1 MHSFFCFVSDMKNSI
16 YSELIRSFPGRE
28 KQITQ
33 LYNYLGRTNEPFP
46 NCIYIYGGSGTGKTA
61 IIKKVLESFAINHAF
76 INLIECYSSKILF
89 ESILNQLTGFKIDPA
104 KGQPFTKCDNMM
116 DFVSCLQRCSEEMNL
131 NGSIVVLDKSEQLR
145 QMDYN
150 LLPGFL
156 RMREL
161 CGIEITVILLSEIV
175 FEKYYARAN
184 IVQPIKIYFPQYSKE
199 ELLNVLMLDYDN
211 SKTIICNNFKQAF
224 EYDEVFFKSYLNT
237 FLSVFHRACRDVS
250 ELRHMSKI
258 NFIEYCRPIINKEL
272 SITDSMALWRRIA
285 PILKNSLEILYLRVQ
300 VDNESTQK
308 QITFSKENLAQ
319 SLELPFYAKYLLI
332 AAYLASYNPTKE
344 DKKLF
349 MKYQS
354 KKTKTIKEIKAKSKV
369 SEKLNTQLGPKA
381 FSLDRLLAIF
391 YAILDDKVGFN
402 NNLLVQVS
410 SLVELQLLAAISD
423 NFALDGQKY
432 KCIVSFDFIDT
443 ISKMVGFS
451 IRKYLCDFNHL

>member
-1 MHSFFCFVSDMKNSI
+1 MK
-16 YSELIRSFPGRE
+16 YSTLDELIKLFPGRD

-33 LYNYLGRTNEPFP
+33 LYNYLGHKNEPFP
-46 NCIYIYGGSGTGKTA
+46 NCLYIYGGSGTGKTT
-61 IIKKVLESFAINHAF
+61 IVKHLLESLAINHAF
-76 INLIECYSSKILF
+76 INLIECYTSKILF
-89 ESILNQLTGFKIDPA
+89 ESILNQLTGFKVDPT

-161 CGIEITVILLSEIV
+161 SGIEITVILLSEIV
-175 FEKYYARAN
+175 FEKYYARGN
-184 IVQPIKIYFPQYSKE
+184 IVQPLKVYFPQYSKE
-199 ELLNVLMLDYDN
+199 ELVNILMLDYSSAKAAIYD
-211 SKTIICNNFKQAF
+211 NFKESF
-224 EYDEVFFKSYLNT
+224 EFDETFFKNYLNL
-237 FLSVFHRACRDVS
+237 FLTVFHRACRDFT
-250 ELRHMSKI
+250 ELRHMSRL
-258 NFIEYCRPIINKEL
+258 NFIEYCRPILNKEMKV
-272 SITDSMALWRRIA
+272 TDSMALWRHIS

-300 VDNESTQK
+300 VDAESNQK
-308 QITFSKENLAQ
+308 QIAFSKENLAQ

-354 KKTKTIKEIKAKSKV
+354 KKSKTMKEIKAKSKV
-369 SEKLNTQLGPKA
+369 SEKLNTQLGPKS

-391 YAILDDKVGFN
+391 YAILEDKVGFN

-410 SLVELQLLAAISD
+410 SLVELQLLAALSD
-423 NFALDGQKY
+423 NSALDGQKY
-432 KCIVSFDFIDT
+432 KCIVSFEFIQT
-443 ISKMVGFS
+443 ISKMVGFN

>member
-1 MHSFFCFVSDMKNSI
+1 MNDSTYD
-16 YSELIRSFPGRE
+16 ELMRSFPGRD

-33 LYNYLGRTNEPFP
+33 LYNYLGHRNEPLP
-46 NCIYIYGGSGTGKTA
+46 NSIYIYGGSGTGKTA
-61 IIKKVLESFAINHAF
+61 IVKNLLESLAINHAF
-76 INLIECYSSKILF
+76 VNLIECYSSKILF
-89 ESILNQLTGFKIDPA
+89 ESILNQLTGFKIDPT

-116 DFVSCLQRCSEEMNL
+116 DFVSCLQRYSQETNL

-161 CGIEITVILLSEIV
+161 TGIAITVILLSEIV
-175 FEKYYARAN
+175 FEKYYARGN
-184 IVQPIKIYFPQYSKE
+184 IVQPLKIYFPQYSKD
-199 ELLNVLMLDYDN
+199 ELLNILALDYN
-211 SKTIICNNFKQAF
+211 SAKIAVYNNFEQSF
-224 EYDEVFFKSYLNT
+224 EFDETFFKSYLNL

-250 ELRHMSKI
+250 ELRHMSRI
-258 NFIEYCRPIINKEL
+258 NFIEYCRPVVTKEL
-272 SITDSMALWRRIA
+272 KVTDSMALWRRIS

-300 VDNESTQK
+300 VDPETTQK
-308 QITFSKENLAQ
+308 QTAFSKENLAQ

-354 KKTKTIKEIKAKSKV
+354 KKTKTRKEIKANSKV

-391 YAILDDKVGFN
+391 YAILEDKVGFN

-410 SLVELQLLAAISD
+410 SLVELQLLTALSD

-432 KCIVSFDFIDT
+432 KCIVSFDFIQT
-443 ISKMVGFS
+443 ISKMVGFN
-451 IRKYLCDFNHL
+451 IRKYLCDFSHL